1 MSDHAHAHADEHHDH
16 PNYIRVWAL
25 LLALLVVSVAGPMLG
40 VQIVTLITAF
50 GIAAVKAYLVAK
62 NFMHINVER
71 RFIPYIIGT
80 VLVFTLLFF
89 AGSSPDVM
97 KKEGTRWEKPL
108 WLHPPAAAAE
118 HSEHGEEAHH

>member
-1 MSDHAHAHADEHHDH
+1 MSDHAHADTHAHDH
-16 PNYIRVWAL
+16 PNYIRVWAV

-40 VQIVTLITAF
+40 IQIVTLITAF

-71 RFIPYIIGT
+71 RFIPYIMGT

-108 WLHPPAAAAE
+108 WLHPPAAAAGAE
-118 HSEHGEEAHH
+118 HSEHGEAGH